1 MSLKDLC
8 IDWVEERLFEN
19 DDGTFEIMMDPMDK
33 NCEPEGPYTEE
44 KALDILWQRAPG
56 RVWEGLINAAEA
68 KRDAIASE

>member
-33 NCEPEGPYTEE
+33 NCQPEGPYTEDE
-44 KALDILWQRAPG
+44 ALEILWRRAPEY
-56 RVWEGLINAAEA
+56 VYEGLIAAA
-68 KRDAIASE
+68 DARRKETQ